1 MELKQIPPEELE
13 QIARKKI
20 ASAAFH
26 MVYAERKRQID
37 TGRTPERDQLYHM
50 GELGRAAASYAAP
63 KGFRRVGSDNVT
75 PLIWPWGPGTFKSEP
90 QTVDGRLVELAKA
103 GALILAEME
112 RILAKD
118 AAG

>member
-1 MELKQIPPEELE
+1 MSRTMKESATARAAVEL
-13 QIARKKI
+13 I
-20 ASAAFH
+20 AS
-26 MVYAERKRQID
+26 ERDRQID

-63 KGFRRVGSDNVT
+63 KGFRRVGPDNVT
-75 PLIWPWGPGTFKSEP
+75 PLIWPWHPSTFKSEP
-90 QTVDGRLVELAKA
+90 QTVQGRLIELAKG

-112 RILAKD
+112 RILAKG

>member
-1 MELKQIPPEELE
+1 MSRTLKECAHARASIEL
-13 QIARKKI
+13 IA
-20 ASAAFH
+20 
-26 MVYAERKRQID
+26 AERDRQID
-37 TGRTPERDQLYHM
+37 TGRTPQRDALYHM
-50 GELGRAAASYAAP
+50 GELSRAAASYAAP

-112 RILAKD
+112 RLLLTKS
-118 AAG
+118 